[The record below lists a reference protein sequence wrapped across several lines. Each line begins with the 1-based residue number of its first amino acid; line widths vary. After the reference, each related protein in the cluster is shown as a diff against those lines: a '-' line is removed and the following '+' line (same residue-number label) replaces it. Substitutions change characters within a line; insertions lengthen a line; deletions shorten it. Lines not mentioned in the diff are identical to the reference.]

1 MTSVLLSTPPAWL
14 LSPSPWIAYVS
25 IYAVLVASGISQLI
39 VNVVPAFILNF
50 LLAGL
55 DGLLRG
61 TGSCGMASAAVSK
74 GLPAW
79 SGIVLAPIATCG
91 GGWLAQLLG
100 IADGVP
106 RAPSVLQGGVMGTL
120 DVWGSMATAAIYLAL
135 SGADGPWTKSVKK
148 IDSGSAR
155 AVAIIFF
162 ACLFAARVWTQN
174 LLTLRN
180 SARNAAIAKAK
191 RPVAIK
197 EKEEV
202 SAESSEVEVEVLKA
216 PAAANG
222 TSAAKK
228 RKNKKK
234 KAGAH

>member
-1 MTSVLLSTPPAWL
+1 M
-14 LSPSPWIAYVS
+14 
-25 IYAVLVASGISQLI
+25 ASGVSRF
-39 VNVVPAFILNF
+39 VVDTIPSF
-50 LLAGL
+50 LLNIFLAAL

-61 TGSCGMASAAVSK
+61 TGSCGMASAVVSK

-100 IADGVP
+100 IGDGIP
-106 RAPSVLQGGVMGTL
+106 RAPSVLNGGVMGTL

-135 SGADGPWTKSVKK
+135 TGASGPWTASVQK
-148 IDSGSAR
+148 IDTGSAR

-162 ACLFAARVWTQN
+162 SCLFAARVWTQN

-180 SARNAAIAKAK
+180 NARNAAMSK

-197 EKEEV
+197 EKEVEV
-202 SAESSEVEVEVLKA
+202 SAESSEVDAEVVKA
-216 PAAANG
+216 SAVGG

-234 KAGAH
+234 KAAAH

>member
-1 MTSVLLSTPPAWL
+1 M
-14 LSPSPWIAYVS
+14 YVS
-25 IYAVLVASGISQLI
+25 IYLLLVASGISQFI
-39 VNVVPAFILNF
+39 VSAVPSFLLNF
-50 LLAGL
+50 LLAAL

-100 IADGVP
+100 IGDGIP
-106 RAPSVLQGGVMGTL
+106 RAPSFLNGGVMGTL

-135 SGADGPWTKSVKK
+135 TGAPGPWSASVQKV
-148 IDSGSAR
+148 DTGSAR

-180 SARNAAIAKAK
+180 NAKQQAAM

-197 EKEEV
+197 EKEMEKVEV
-202 SAESSEVEVEVLKA
+202 SAESSEVDTEVVKA
-216 PAAANG
+216 SAVTG

-234 KAGAH
+234 KAAAH

>member
-1 MTSVLLSTPPAWL
+1 MSAV
-14 LSPSPWIAYVS
+14 PSF
-25 IYAVLVASGISQLI
+25 L
-39 VNVVPAFILNF
+39 LNF
-50 LLAGL
+50 LLAAL

-100 IADGVP
+100 IGDGVP
-106 RAPSVLQGGVMGTL
+106 RAPSFLNGGVMGTL

-135 SGADGPWTKSVKK
+135 TGAPGPWSASVQKV
-148 IDSGSAR
+148 DTGSAR

-180 SARNAAIAKAK
+180 NAKNAAMSK

-197 EKEEV
+197 EKEVEKV
-202 SAESSEVEVEVLKA
+202 EASAESSEVDTEVVKA
-216 PAAANG
+216 SAVPG

-234 KAGAH
+234 KTAAH